1 MHEKNAV
8 LTISGR
14 SMVGSCL
21 KIEMISQAYIMVNWL
36 YVKIICSFVCVI
48 RAVICSQANFL
59 LGYFCN
65 LSFFNLMINVNM
77 PLIQIFFY
85 SDFTFYNVFT
95 QSHFFSQ
102 NNIYYV
108 PFFTVVDLDNSD
120 LYVGIWLKKCSIGGK
135 TCHRVLFLAAAC
147 FSAKFFYIFRN
158 FPEIKKS

>member
-8 LTISGR
+8 LTMPGR

-21 KIEMISQAYIMVNWL
+21 KIEYIMVNWLYVKITYIMANWL

-77 PLIQIFFY
+77 PLIQILFYFRFHILCFYTKPFFFLRTTY
-85 SDFTFYNVFT
+85 D
-95 QSHFFSQ
+95 
-102 NNIYYV
+102 I
-108 PFFTVVDLDNSD
+108 PFFTVVDLGNSD
-120 LYVGIWLKKCSIGGK
+120 LYVGIWLKK
-135 TCHRVLFLAAAC
+135 
-147 FSAKFFYIFRN
+147 
-158 FPEIKKS
+158 